1 MANFIIFRR
10 DDPSTGNSLP
20 EGELSEDTWD
30 KTLLL
35 MHKHQHLGMS
45 WRKKFEEIETVL

>member
-1 MANFIIFRR
+1 MFSRR
-10 DDPSTGNSLP
+10 DLSTAATFPSGDDH
-20 EGELSEDTWD
+20 GDDTWD

-35 MHKHQHLGMS
+35 MHKQQSLGLS

>member
-1 MANFIIFRR
+1 MFSRR
-10 DDPSTGNSLP
+10 D
-20 EGELSEDTWD
+20 LSAGATFPGVDEQGGDTWD

-35 MHKHQHLGMS
+35 KHKQQSLSLS

>member
-1 MANFIIFRR
+1 MLFRR
-10 DDPSTGNSLP
+10 DPSAGDTFPGG
-20 EGELSEDTWD
+20 GELGGDTWD

-35 MHKHQHLGMS
+35 MHKQQSLGLS